1 MNPHQNAFR
10 KCLGSWEGII
20 YVWVWPNQLIY
31 LLSMGC
37 EMSATHRHIDT
48 ICAYYGL
55 YRPSDLPLK
64 NTHVALASISQP
76 HFGKHEHMLSL
87 WWHLIYIQPKS
98 FFYVEIEIII
108 VENADSYFFW
118 LNRLDIPAGLT
129 YWSISFYTCLRRI
142 PKNKWTSV
150 VLI

>member
-1 MNPHQNAFR
+1 
-10 KCLGSWEGII
+10 
-20 YVWVWPNQLIY
+20 
-31 LLSMGC
+31 
-37 EMSATHRHIDT
+37 MSATHRHIDT

-108 VENADSYFFW
+108 VENADSYFF
-118 LNRLDIPAGLT
+118 LVEPFR
-129 YWSISFYTCLRRI
+129 YTSRTHLLKYI
-142 PKNKWTSV
+142 ILHLFKTNPKK
-150 VLI
+150 